1 MGRPDVPPYFRVS
14 PRFWGDERM
23 KGLSD
28 DLKLFAL
35 YLLTSPHRTIE
46 SIFPLPVHYM
56 VADLG

>member
-1 MGRPDVPPYFRVS
+1 
-14 PRFWGDERM
+14 M